1 MSSSTY
7 DNGTG
12 GPIHRQIPPGDTLE
26 RLVCNDCG
34 FINYINPK
42 IIVGA
47 VCTWK
52 DKFLLCRRSIAP
64 RIGYW
69 TMPAGFMEE
78 GETALEGAKREAK
91 EEACT
96 DIQIDALLGVYN
108 VARLSQVHLIY
119 RAKLVSP
126 IYAPGIESTAV
137 ELFEWENIPWENLA
151 FPSVHWALSH
161 YKEVEGKSDFA
172 PLPEGSI

>member
-1 MSSSTY
+1 MKRLWKVQ
-7 DNGTG
+7 N
-12 GPIHRQIPPGDTLE
+12 E
-26 RLVCNDCG
+26 RL
-34 FINYINPK
+34 K
-42 IIVGA
+42 
-47 VCTWK
+47 K
-52 DKFLLCRRSIAP
+52 KHAP
-64 RIGYW
+64 I
-69 TMPAGFMEE
+69 
-78 GETALEGAKREAK
+78 L
-91 EEACT
+91 
-96 DIQIDALLGVYN
+96 QIDALLGVYN

-172 PLPEGSI
+172 PLPEGSV